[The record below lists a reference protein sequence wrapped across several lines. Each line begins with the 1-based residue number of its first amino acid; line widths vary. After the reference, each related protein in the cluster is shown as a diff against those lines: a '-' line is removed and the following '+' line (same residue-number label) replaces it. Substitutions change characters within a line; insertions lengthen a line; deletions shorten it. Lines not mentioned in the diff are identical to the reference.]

1 MRIAFVYD
9 AVYPFVP
16 GGVER
21 RIYEL
26 SRRLAGRGHDVHV
39 YGMKFWEGEAT
50 LTRDGVTLHGI
61 CRPLHL
67 YRNGKRSIFPALFFG
82 GSVFFALI
90 RERFDVIDCQQF
102 PYTSALA
109 AIVSRYFSR
118 SPLIITWHEFRG
130 DYWYEYLGFTGSAGK
145 ALEAVI
151 VRAAIPTVAVSPL
164 PEKSLKTI
172 RGDRIIRLIPN
183 GINIKEIQETL
194 PSEQASDVI
203 FAGRLIK
210 EKHVDLILE
219 AVKII
224 KETRPDIQCRIIGDG
239 PERQSLEKKA
249 ALLGLLAN
257 VVFTG
262 KLSEGKEVIALMKA
276 SRVFVIPSTRE
287 GFGISA
293 LEAMACGLPVVT
305 SNDPMNAI
313 GLLIDEKCGAV
324 CDPDPR
330 DLAEKL
336 EVMLISAWENSGY
349 CRLKAQ
355 ANDWEAITSR
365 LEQYYNEVGQ
375 GRSPV

>member
-118 SPLIITWHEFRG
+118 SPLIITWHEFWG

-194 PSEQASDVI
+194 PSEQASDII

-249 ALLGLLAN
+249 ALLGLLEN

>member
-118 SPLIITWHEFRG
+118 SPRIITWHEFWG

-183 GINIKEIQETL
+183 GINIKEIQETV
-194 PSEQASDVI
+194 PSEQASDII

>member
-39 YGMKFWEGEAT
+39 YGMKFWEGDET
-50 LTRDGVTLHGI
+50 LTRDGVTLHGV

-90 RERFDVIDCQQF
+90 KERFDVIDCQQF

-118 SPLIITWHEFRG
+118 SPLIITWHEFWG
-130 DYWYEYLGFTGSAGK
+130 DYWYDYLGLSGSAGK
-145 ALEAVI
+145 ALEALI
-151 VRAAIPTVAVSPL
+151 ARSATPFIAVSPL
-164 PEKSLKTI
+164 PEKSLNAI
-172 RGDRIIRLIPN
+172 RGDRIIRLIQN

-194 PSEQASDVI
+194 PSEQASDII

>member
-21 RIYEL
+21 RIYEV
-26 SRRLAGRGHDVHV
+26 SRRLAGRGHDVHI
-39 YGMKFWEGEAT
+39 YGMKFWEGEKT
-50 LTRDGVTLHGI
+50 LSRDGVIVHGI
-61 CRPLHL
+61 CRPFHL
-67 YRNGKRSIFPALFFG
+67 YRNGKRSIFPALYFG
-82 GSVFFALI
+82 GSVFFALF
-90 RERFDVIDCQQF
+90 RERFDIIDCQQF

-118 SPLIITWHEFRG
+118 SPLIITWHEFWG

-151 VRAAIPTVAVSPL
+151 ARAAIPTVAVSPL
-164 PEKSLKTI
+164 PEKSLKAI
-172 RGDRIIRLIPN
+172 RGGRNIRLIPN
-183 GINIKEIQETL
+183 GINIKEIQEAL
-194 PSEQASDVI
+194 PSEQASDII

-219 AVKII
+219 AMKII

-262 KLSEGKEVIALMKA
+262 KLSGGKEVIALMKA
-276 SRVFVIPSTRE
+276 SKVFAIPSTRE

-336 EVMLISAWENSGY
+336 EVMLISAGENSGY

-375 GRSPV
+375 GGSPV